1 MNKYI
6 INISTGTFINVNECV
21 VVDLD
26 SLDAHDT
33 ELFNAGWEDEIIDVA
48 MKNGKPLQLQ
58 GDPTPNPF
66 DFVWIQG
73 DVK

>member
-6 INISTGTFINVNECV
+6 IHISTGIFINVNECV

-26 SLDAHDT
+26 SLDINDT
-33 ELFNAGWEDEIIDVA
+33 ELFNAGWQEEIVDVA
-48 MKNGKPLQLQ
+48 TRNGKPLQLQ
-58 GDPTPNPF
+58 GDPIPDPF